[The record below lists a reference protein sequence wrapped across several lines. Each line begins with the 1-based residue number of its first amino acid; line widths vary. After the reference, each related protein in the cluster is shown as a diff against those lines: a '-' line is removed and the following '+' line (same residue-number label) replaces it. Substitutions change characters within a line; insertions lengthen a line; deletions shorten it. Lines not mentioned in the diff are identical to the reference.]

1 LRRGKLAGLA
11 IGFVALAVAAP
22 ATALLPRGTVRF
34 TDLPVVTLP
43 IAAPNPV
50 PADPAPAPG
59 LARLASPEPDPGR
72 GPPAAIDPRLVETTP
87 LGALPRVDADGR
99 TPLAHYARPAAR
111 DCRRPCVAVL
121 VTGLGLAD
129 RLTERAL
136 ALPGEVG
143 LSFSPYADAAAWQV
157 RARAAGHETMLALP
171 LEPERFPLDD
181 TGPLTIRAVA
191 PSEAR
196 AAAMLRVLAQGGG
209 YVALESAAGAFAADP
224 VAFAPLAARLHERG
238 LGLVELG
245 GDALAASARVAGL
258 AYAGGAVQ
266 IDRDPAP
273 AAIERA
279 LAEVV
284 AAARVQGRAVAVA
297 QPLPASLDR
306 VAAWIAGLPGEGL
319 ALVPPSVLLRGEAG
333 AVAGRE

>member
-1 LRRGKLAGLA
+1 MRRGKLAAAAVGL
-11 IGFVALAVAAP
+11 VALAAAAP

-43 IAAPNPV
+43 IAAPNLV
-50 PADPAPAPG
+50 PEEPAPERG

-72 GPPAAIDPRLVETTP
+72 GPPIAIDPQLVETTT
-87 LGALPRVDADGR
+87 LGMLPRVDAEGR

-143 LSFSPYADAAAWQV
+143 LSFSPYAEAAAWQA
-157 RARAAGHETMLALP
+157 RARAAGHETMLGLP

-181 TGPLTIRAVA
+181 TGPLTIRAAA
-191 PSEAR
+191 PPDAR
-196 AAAMLRVLAQGGG
+196 AAAVLRVLAQGSG
-209 YVALESAAGAFAADP
+209 YVALESAAGAFAADRA
-224 VAFAPLAARLHERG
+224 AFAPLAARLHERG
-238 LGLVELG
+238 LGLIELG
-245 GDALAASARVAGL
+245 GHALAASARVAGL
-258 AYAGGAVQ
+258 AYAGGAVE

-273 AAIERA
+273 AAIEQA

-284 AAARVQGRAVAVA
+284 AAARAQGRAMAVA
-297 QPLPASLDR
+297 EPLPASLDR
-306 VAAWIAGLPGEGL
+306 IAAWISGLPGEGV
-319 ALVPPSVLLRGEAG
+319 ALVPPSVLLSGEAG
-333 AVAGRE
+333 AIAGRD